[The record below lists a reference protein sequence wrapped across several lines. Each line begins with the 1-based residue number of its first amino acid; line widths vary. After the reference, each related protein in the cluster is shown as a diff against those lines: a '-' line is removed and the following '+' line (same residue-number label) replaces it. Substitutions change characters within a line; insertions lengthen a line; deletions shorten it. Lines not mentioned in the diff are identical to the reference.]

1 MPSLTAYAQSAL
13 IHFTLCVLVFLFFV
27 FIACMCTFGL
37 YTQTKCTC
45 IFIYFRSFF
54 FPKQD
59 QSKSRYN
66 ASCSLF
72 ISGMKRMWSF
82 FGVLCHLS
90 FFFLTS
96 AQNGTE
102 RPWTT
107 AMYFC
112 NESLNKLHEM
122 HTGWTEYITNGTYIS
137 KHLLQI
143 QRIYLIFCVRCA
155 RVSISFLVCLFCR
168 PSLFNF
174 FLAFSRLRIR
184 LCCRCRRCSRCLSR
198 SFLRCHIDSLCFYTI
213 CGAYSR
219 VFCVSPIFTS
229 KRLSHKSISYTFEKL
244 APFFCHILN
253 WLQNLSEP
261 MGKNAFYLFMV
272 NF

>member
-13 IHFTLCVLVFLFFV
+13 IHFYTRYVYMCWCFYFV

-72 ISGMKRMWSF
+72 ISGMKRMWIF

-90 FFFLTS
+90 FFWQVHKMEPYGHVL
-96 AQNGTE
+96 
-102 RPWTT
+102 
-107 AMYFC
+107 C
-112 NESLNKLHEM
+112 NESLNNLLEM

-137 KHLLQI
+137 N
-143 QRIYLIFCVRCA
+143 IFYRF
-155 RVSISFLVCLFCR
+155 R
-168 PSLFNF
+168 
-174 FLAFSRLRIR
+174 
-184 LCCRCRRCSRCLSR
+184 
-198 SFLRCHIDSLCFYTI
+198 
-213 CGAYSR
+213 
-219 VFCVSPIFTS
+219 
-229 KRLSHKSISYTFEKL
+229 
-244 APFFCHILN
+244 
-253 WLQNLSEP
+253 
-261 MGKNAFYLFMV
+261 
-272 NF
+272 

>member
-13 IHFTLCVLVFLFFV
+13 IHFYNTLCVLVFLFFV

-137 KHLLQI
+137 N
-143 QRIYLIFCVRCA
+143 IFYRF
-155 RVSISFLVCLFCR
+155 REFIW
-168 PSLFNF
+168 
-174 FLAFSRLRIR
+174 
-184 LCCRCRRCSRCLSR
+184 
-198 SFLRCHIDSLCFYTI
+198 
-213 CGAYSR
+213 YSVYDVR
-219 VFCVSPIFTS
+219 VF
-229 KRLSHKSISYTFEKL
+229 
-244 APFFCHILN
+244 PFRF
-253 WLQNLSEP
+253 
-261 MGKNAFYLFMV
+261 
-272 NF
+272 

>member
-1 MPSLTAYAQSAL
+1 MTNRWNSPNSIFFEKYLKVYSSVWNNCSEEIIFSAFLWSTIWCYAYHL
-13 IHFTLCVLVFLFFV
+13 ISCNVLCTKLSVEMAINDVPLNGCNFFFDFQRILSTLLHAILDCICTIGINPFLHTLCVLVFFFV

-90 FFFLTS
+90 FFFDKCTKWNRTPMNNSHVL
-96 AQNGTE
+96 
-102 RPWTT
+102 
-107 AMYFC
+107 C
-112 NESLNKLHEM
+112 NESLNKLLEM

-137 KHLLQI
+137 N
-143 QRIYLIFCVRCA
+143 IFYRF
-155 RVSISFLVCLFCR
+155 REFIW
-168 PSLFNF
+168 
-174 FLAFSRLRIR
+174 
-184 LCCRCRRCSRCLSR
+184 
-198 SFLRCHIDSLCFYTI
+198 
-213 CGAYSR
+213 YSVYDVR
-219 VFCVSPIFTS
+219 VF
-229 KRLSHKSISYTFEKL
+229 
-244 APFFCHILN
+244 PFRF
-253 WLQNLSEP
+253 
-261 MGKNAFYLFMV
+261 
-272 NF
+272 